1 MKASD
6 IRRGAVVEHDGR
18 IWQVREVERSSAQAR
33 GGNVTFRFALYSIPG
48 GQRLDLS
55 LRADDDL
62 VETQLNRRGASFSYK
77 DDNMFVFMDDED
89 YSQYTL
95 DAGIVGDAAGYVSEG
110 LQGCQVQL
118 LDGTPVALQ
127 LPPTVALEVTD
138 TAPDM
143 KGATATRR
151 AKPATLATGIEVQ
164 VPEYV
169 RVGDK
174 VIINTLTGEFSGRA

>member
-6 IRRGAVVEHDGR
+6 IRRGTVVEHEGR
-18 IWQVREVERSSAQAR
+18 IWQVREIERSSAQAR
-33 GGNVTFRFALYSIPG
+33 GGNVTFRLALYSIPG

-55 LRADDDL
+55 LRADDEL
-62 VETQLNRRGASFSYK
+62 VETQLQRRNASYSYK
-77 DDNMFVFMDDED
+77 DGDMFVFMDDED
-89 YSQYTL
+89 YTQYTL
-95 DAGIVGDAAGYVSEG
+95 DGGIVGDAAGYVSDG
-110 LQGCQVQL
+110 LQGCMVQL

-127 LPPTVALEVTD
+127 LPPTVVLEVVD

-151 AKPATLATGIEVQ
+151 AKPATMSTGIEIQ

-169 RVGDK
+169 GVGDK
-174 VIINTLTGEFSGRA
+174 VTISTLTGEFSGRA